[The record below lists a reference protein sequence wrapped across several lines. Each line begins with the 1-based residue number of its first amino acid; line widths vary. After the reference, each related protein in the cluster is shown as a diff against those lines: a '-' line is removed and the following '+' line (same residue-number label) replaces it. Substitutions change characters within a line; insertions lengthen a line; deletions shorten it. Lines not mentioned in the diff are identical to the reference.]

1 MLRFDRFQFDRANQR
16 LEDASGAI
24 RLNPK
29 AFEVL
34 RVLIERPGQLVLKD
48 QLLDEVWPDTHV
60 ADGVLKVCMAE
71 IRKALGDSATAP
83 RFIETVH
90 RRGYRFVA
98 KVTAADS
105 ADARRPAA
113 SAAERERTLSSP
125 GRREACQRAQAP
137 VGLVGRGGEIELL
150 EERLARALRGERQ
163 VVFVT
168 GEAGAGKTALVEHF
182 VAGVAERQTLAI
194 TGSQCLEQL
203 GSAEAY
209 MPVLEAVGRL
219 VREDGAARSLL
230 RRYAPTWFAQLPWLI
245 EEEDRDRLGR
255 DLLGA
260 ARERMLREMAEF
272 VEALGA
278 EIPLVLVL
286 EDLHWSDPSTVDLLS
301 LIAVRPEPAR
311 LLVLATYRP
320 VELILA
326 HHPLRAVSQ
335 RLATSRRCGE
345 IALDDLGIDAVTEY
359 LERRFAGEPLLAR
372 GGTAP
377 PRANRRQPALPGDPR
392 RSPAR
397 TRSDRRARPAVGRWA
412 RGSAPSWPP
421 FRRVCDR

>member
-1 MLRFDRFQFDRANQR
+1 MLHFDRFRFDGANQR

-48 QLLDEVWPDTHV
+48 QLLDAVWPDTHV

-98 KVTAADS
+98 KVAAADP
-105 ADARRPAA
+105 ADAPAA
-113 SAAERERTLSSP
+113 RGEHGGARARSLVAWPP
-125 GRREACQRAQAP
+125 GGAPTAQAA

-194 TGSQCLEQL
+194 TGSQCLEQF

-219 VREDGAARSLL
+219 VREDEPTRSLL

-245 EEEDRDRLGR
+245 EEDDRDRLGR
-255 DLLGA
+255 ELLGA

-335 RLATSRRCGE
+335 RLAASRRCSE
-345 IALDDLGIDAVTEY
+345 IALDDLGVDAVTEY

-372 GGTAP
+372 GGAAP

-397 TRSDRRARPAVGRWA
+397 ARRDRRARPSSGRRT
-412 RGSAPSWPP
+412 RGSAASWPP
-421 FRRVCDR
+421 FRRACDR